1 MLGDGGI
8 PKVQEFGKLADR
20 TLAVD
25 QLADDQQA
33 MPVGERLQQFAR
45 LIGGTFHDFGI
56 NFHTCVYTKLRIY
69 RQELHD
75 GRN

>member
-1 MLGDGGI
+1 MLGHGGI
-8 PKVQEFGKLADR
+8 PQVQEFGELADR
-20 TLAVD
+20 PLAVD
-25 QLADDQQA
+25 QLTDDQQA
-33 MPVGERLQQFAR
+33 MPVGECLQQFAR
-45 LIGGTFHDFGI
+45 LIGGTFHHFSI